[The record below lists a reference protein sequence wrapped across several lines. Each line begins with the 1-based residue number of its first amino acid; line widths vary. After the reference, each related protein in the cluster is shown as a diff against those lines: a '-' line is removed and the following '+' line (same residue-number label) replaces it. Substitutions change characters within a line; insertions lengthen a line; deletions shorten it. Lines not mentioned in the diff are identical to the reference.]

1 MDSTASG
8 GVTRLLLDW
17 GRGDDDARERMLPLV
32 YQELRRLAAGYM
44 RRERVE
50 HTLQPTALVH
60 EAYLRMVDQRQVD
73 WHNRAQF
80 VGVAA
85 MMMRRILANHARDR
99 AAAKRDGAEAIT
111 MMLPAGEPESAV
123 DVLALHE
130 ALDRLTAVDVRKGRI
145 VELKFFGGL
154 TTSEIAA
161 VLDLSTATVERDWS
175 FARAWL
181 FDAIG
186 AAGQRGT
193 S

>member
-1 MDSTASG
+1 
-8 GVTRLLLDW
+8 
-17 GRGDDDARERMLPLV
+17 
-32 YQELRRLAAGYM
+32 
-44 RRERVE
+44 
-50 HTLQPTALVH
+50 
-60 EAYLRMVDQRQVD
+60 MVDQRQVD

-130 ALDRLTAVDVRKGRI
+130 ALDRLTAIDVRKGRI
-145 VELKFFGGL
+145 
-154 TTSEIAA
+154 
-161 VLDLSTATVERDWS
+161 VERDWS

>member
-1 MDSTASG
+1 M
-8 GVTRLLLDW
+8 
-17 GRGDDDARERMLPLV
+17 
-32 YQELRRLAAGYM
+32 AA
-44 RRERVE
+44 
-50 HTLQPTALVH
+50 H
-60 EAYLRMVDQRQVD
+60 
-73 WHNRAQF
+73 
-80 VGVAA
+80 VGFA
-85 MMMRRILANHARDR
+85 
-99 AAAKRDGAEAIT
+99 
-111 MMLPAGEPESAV
+111 P
-123 DVLALHE
+123 LALHE
-130 ALDRLTAVDVRKGRI
+130 ALDRLTAIDLRKGRI